1 MHPLLRIIRFMN
13 KKTWFAMVVVIIAA
27 LLDSAFLLITPYI
40 IKEIINGIFYGT
52 DLHYRLWLLR
62 LWVPIYIAVGFLS
75 AFFRFLQRY
84 INEYISQTVIFD
96 LRNNL
101 YSKIQRQSIDFFD
114 RMETGQLISRG
125 TSDVDAIRRLLS
137 IGLRIFLRAV
147 TLYTG
152 IFIII
157 GLMDWK
163 LLLIVVGVA
172 PIMFVSMFTYAR
184 RIRPLMRAIQNKF
197 GDMNSVL
204 AENVYGSR
212 VVRAFAAEKFESEK
226 FEEEN
231 QLYLDLNMKMARLRA
246 LITTI
251 YPFILTIGTFLLL
264 LFGGRAIINGTLE
277 GGVGTLVAINSYL
290 VLLQMP
296 TRFMSFAILH
306 YQEGTASL
314 NRIFEVIDMEKK
326 ISEKP
331 DAKDIGKI
339 KGDIEFNNVT
349 FTYIEGNPP
358 VLNNI
363 NLKLDKGETVAFL
376 GTTGSGKS
384 TIVSLVPRFYDPQ
397 EGSVLIDGIDVR
409 DVKLDPLRKQ
419 IAIVQQEA
427 FLFARTI
434 KENISFGR
442 PDATEEEIIR
452 VSKIAQAY
460 DFIMSF
466 PNGYDTIV
474 GERGITL
481 SGGQKQRLTIARAL
495 LLNSPILIM
504 DDSSSA
510 LDFETESQFQRAV
523 GELVKNKTTLIV
535 TQRLST
541 IKFAT
546 KIIVMD
552 KGEIVEEGTHKE
564 LMEKGEL
571 YKHLY
576 ETQLIEQESD
586 VSFEEL
592 FEQKEVAIDIEQAGG
607 QK

>member
-1 MHPLLRIIRFMN
+1 MHPLVRILSYI
-13 KKTWFAMVVVIIAA
+13 KSKTWFAIAVVIFSA
-27 LLDSAFLLITPYI
+27 LLDTAFTLITPYI
-40 IKEIINGIFYGT
+40 VKEIINGIFYGT
-52 DLHYRLWLLR
+52 DLNYRLWLLR
-62 LWVPIYIAVGFLS
+62 LWVPIYIAVGFL
-75 AFFRFLQRY
+75 AAIFRFLQRY
-84 INEYISQTVIFD
+84 INEYVSQTVIFD
-96 LRNNL
+96 LRNSL
-101 YSKIQRQSIDFFD
+101 YSKIQKQSIDFFD

-125 TSDVDAIRRLLS
+125 TSDVEAIRRLLS
-137 IGLRIFLRAV
+137 IGLRIFLRAIC
-147 TLYTG
+147 LYTG

-157 GLMDWK
+157 GLMDWR
-163 LLLIVVGVA
+163 LLLIVAGAA
-172 PIMFVSMFTYAR
+172 PIMFISMFSYAR
-184 RIRPLMRAIQNKF
+184 RVRPLMSQIQNKF
-197 GDMNSVL
+197 GDMNNIL

-212 VVRAFAAEKFESEK
+212 VVRAFAAENFESMKFEK
-226 FEEEN
+226 EN
-231 QLYLDLNMKMARLRA
+231 EFYLELNMKLARLRA
-246 LITTI
+246 FITTL
-251 YPFILTIGTFLLL
+251 YPFILTIGSFLLL

-326 ISEKP
+326 IVEKS
-331 DAKDIGKI
+331 DAVEIEDI
-339 KGDIEFNNVT
+339 KGEIEFKNVT
-349 FTYIEGNPP
+349 FTYVEGNPP
-358 VLNNI
+358 VLKNV
-363 NLKLDKGETVAFL
+363 NLKINQGETIAFL

-397 EGSVLIDGIDVR
+397 EGSVLIDGVNLQDL
-409 DVKLDPLRKQ
+409 KLDSFRKQ

-434 KENISFGR
+434 KENIAFGK
-442 PDATEEEIIR
+442 PDALEEEIIR
-452 VSKIAQAY
+452 VSKIAQAH

-466 PNGYDTIV
+466 PGGYDTVV

-495 LLNSPILIM
+495 LLQSPILIM

-510 LDFETESQFQRAV
+510 LDFETESQFQKAV

-546 KIIVMD
+546 RIIVMD
-552 KGEIVEEGTHKE
+552 GGEIVESGKHNE
-564 LMEKGEL
+564 LMALGGL

-576 ETQLIEQESD
+576 ETQLIDKDDTLISARMIASSEISSSAD
-586 VSFEEL
+586 EL
-592 FEQKEVAIDIEQAGG
+592 GG

>member
-1 MHPLLRIIRFMN
+1 MHPLVRILSYI
-13 KKTWFAMVVVIIAA
+13 KSKTWFAIAVVIFSA
-27 LLDSAFLLITPYI
+27 LLDTAFTLVTPYI
-40 IKEIINGIFYGT
+40 VKEIINGIFYGT
-52 DLHYRLWLLR
+52 DLNYRLWLLR
-62 LWVPIYIAVGFLS
+62 LWVPIYIAVGFL
-75 AFFRFLQRY
+75 AAIFRFLQRY
-84 INEYISQTVIFD
+84 INEYVSQSVIFD
-96 LRNNL
+96 LRNSL
-101 YSKIQRQSIDFFD
+101 YSKIQKQSIDFFD

-125 TSDVDAIRRLLS
+125 TSDVEAIRRLLS
-137 IGLRIFLRAV
+137 IGLRIFLRAIC
-147 TLYTG
+147 LYTG

-157 GLMDWK
+157 GLMDWR
-163 LLLIVVGVA
+163 LLLIVAGAA
-172 PIMFVSMFTYAR
+172 PIMFISMFSYAR
-184 RIRPLMRAIQNKF
+184 RVRPLMSQIQNKF
-197 GDMNSVL
+197 GDMNNIL

-212 VVRAFAAEKFESEK
+212 VVRAFAAENFESMKFEK
-226 FEEEN
+226 EN
-231 QLYLDLNMKMARLRA
+231 EFYLELNMKMARLRA
-246 LITTI
+246 FITTM
-251 YPFILTIGTFLLL
+251 YPFILTIGSFLLL
-264 LFGGRAIINGTLE
+264 LIGGRAIINGSLE

-326 ISEKP
+326 VVEKS
-331 DAKDIGKI
+331 DAVEIENI
-339 KGDIEFNNVT
+339 KGEIEFKNVT
-349 FTYIEGNPP
+349 FTYVEGNPP
-358 VLNNI
+358 VLKNV
-363 NLKLDKGETVAFL
+363 NLKINQGETIAFL

-397 EGSVLIDGIDVR
+397 EGSVLIDGVNLQDL
-409 DVKLDPLRKQ
+409 KLDSFRKQ

-434 KENISFGR
+434 KENIAFGK
-442 PDATEEEIIR
+442 PDASEEEIIR
-452 VSKIAQAY
+452 VGKIAQAH
-460 DFIMSF
+460 DFIISF
-466 PNGYDTIV
+466 PNGYDTVV

-495 LLNSPILIM
+495 LLQSPILIM

-510 LDFETESQFQRAV
+510 LDFETESQFQKAV

-546 KIIVMD
+546 RIIVMD
-552 KGEIVEEGTHKE
+552 GGEIVESGKHNE
-564 LMEKGEL
+564 LMALGGL

-576 ETQLIEQESD
+576 ETQLIDEDDALISARISASSEISSSVD
-586 VSFEEL
+586 EL
-592 FEQKEVAIDIEQAGG
+592 GG